1 MDGLRVIKM
10 YFDEGKTIQEIAALM
25 KSTKQ
30 NIYEHIKRDAR
41 YEKEAARRKV
51 EKTLETLKKS
61 QEIIRLYYENHKK
74 VFEIA
79 KEVKLSNSTIT
90 YIIKKDVRYKLE
102 KEKRKKES
110 LKRNKELSKKIKAQK
125 RNESK
130 DDIIM
135 SNLKLLQMQN
145 AISMSRPR
153 KISNAGIVEI
163 NLSHYKYNSQKQ
175 KLEFDRSCGAK
186 PFDLPKSIGIHSLK
200 MYEEKTYEKSKV

>member
-1 MDGLRVIKM
+1 MDGLRIIEM
-10 YFDEGKTIQEIAALM
+10 YFGEGKTIQEIAALM

-30 NIYEHIKRDAR
+30 NIYEYIKRDAR
-41 YEKEAARRKV
+41 YENEAARRKAA
-51 EKTLETLKKS
+51 KALEVFKMS
-61 QEIIRLYYENHKK
+61 QKIIRLYYENHKK
-74 VFEIA
+74 AFEIA

-110 LKRNKELSKKIKAQK
+110 LKRNRELSKKIKSQK

-145 AISMSRPR
+145 AISMSRTR
-153 KISNAGIVEI
+153 KISNVGIVEI
-163 NLSHYKYNSQKQ
+163 NLSHYKYNSQ

-186 PFDLPKSIGIHSLK
+186 PFDLPRSIGIHSLT
-200 MYEEKTYEKSKV
+200 MYEGKTYEKNKV